1 MQANNSYYYNIN
13 NILTCRHEREYN
25 MRYRL
30 LGNSGLRVSEIALGT
45 MQFGEGYSLCAD
57 KHESRRIFETYIDSG
72 GNFIDTANR
81 YTDGLSEQYIGEFIG
96 DRRDSI
102 VLATKYT
109 LCNRTGDPN
118 ASGNH
123 RKNLVQSLEGSLRR
137 LKTDYIDLFWVHA
150 WDFMT
155 SEVEVMRALD
165 DMVRM
170 GKVLYIGIS
179 DTPAWI
185 VSRADAIAELR
196 GWTRFA
202 GLQVEY
208 SLINRTAERDLLPMA
223 RSLDFAV
230 MIWAPLGGGM
240 LTGKYSRYSLPDE
253 GRAIRRGHINDHN
266 LDIAYEV
273 INMAEEAGTTP
284 SRAALSWIRQKP
296 GIMIPIIGAR
306 TVEQLSDN
314 LGCLDVTLDAEVIQ
328 ALDDVSRI
336 EPGFPHDFLS
346 SDAIREHVY
355 GGTYDRI
362 INHRQ

>member
-1 MQANNSYYYNIN
+1 MK
-13 NILTCRHEREYN
+13 
-25 MRYRL
+25 YRL
-30 LGNSGLRVSEIALGT
+30 MGNSGLRVSEVALGT

-57 KHESRRIFETYIDSG
+57 KHESRRIFETYLDSG

-109 LCNRTGDPN
+109 LYSRTGDPN

-137 LKTDYIDLFWVHA
+137 LKTDYVDLLWVHA

-179 DTPAWI
+179 DTPAWV

-202 GLQVEY
+202 GIQVEY

-223 RSLDFAV
+223 RSLDLAV
-230 MIWAPLGGGM
+230 TTWASLGGGL
-240 LTGKYSRYSLPDE
+240 LTGKYSRYSLPEE
-253 GRAIRRGHINDHN
+253 GRAKRRGHITDHN
-266 LDIAYEV
+266 LDIAHEV
-273 INMAEEAGTTP
+273 IAAAEEAGTTP
-284 SRAALSWIRQKP
+284 SRAALSWIRQQP
-296 GIMIPIIGAR
+296 GVIIPIIGAR
-306 TVEQLSDN
+306 TVEQLTDN
-314 LGCLDVTLDAEVIQ
+314 LGCLDVMLDSDVMETLD
-328 ALDDVSRI
+328 DMSRI

-346 SDAIREHVY
+346 RDAIRENVY
-355 GGTYDRI
+355 GGTYNMI
-362 INHRQ
+362 VNHRG